1 MSEVIVKTDK
11 LCADFKIKDK
21 MVRAVNQVSLSLEQ
35 GKTLVILGESG
46 SGKSTYMKAL
56 LRILPKT
63 AAVAGKAEF
72 LGRDLFGMSEK
83 EFRDIRG
90 NQMAMIYQDSLS
102 ALDPMY
108 KVGYQVAETIHAH
121 TQLSKAEARERVEEL
136 FVKVGIPSPKERM
149 NAYPHEMSGGM
160 RQRAVIAMALCCNPS
175 LLLADEPTTALDVT
189 IQKQILNL
197 FLELQ
202 ESDQMSIMMVT
213 HDIGVAAQVADQ
225 IAIMYGGIILEYGA
239 TKAVLETPA
248 NPYTKALIAA
258 LPKSGNRE
266 RLTAIEGQPPTI
278 VHMPPGCPFSN
289 RCAYATDACRAA
301 IPELQPIAE
310 DHMTACHMNL
320 N

>member
-1 MSEVIVKTDK
+1 
-11 LCADFKIKDK
+11 
-21 MVRAVNQVSLSLEQ
+21 
-35 GKTLVILGESG
+35 
-46 SGKSTYMKAL
+46 
-56 LRILPKT
+56 
-63 AAVAGKAEF
+63 
-72 LGRDLFGMSEK
+72 
-83 EFRDIRG
+83 
-90 NQMAMIYQDSLS
+90 
-102 ALDPMY
+102 
-108 KVGYQVAETIHAH
+108 
-121 TQLSKAEARERVEEL
+121 
-136 FVKVGIPSPKERM
+136 M
-149 NAYPHEMSGGM
+149 NAYPHELSGGM

-301 IPELQPIAE
+301 IPELQPIDE

>member
-1 MSEVIVKTDK
+1 MSDIIVKTNG
-11 LCADFKIKDK
+11 LCADFKIKDR
-21 MVRAVNQVSLSLEQ
+21 MVRAVNRVSLSLER

-63 AAVAGKAEF
+63 AAV
-72 LGRDLFGMSEK
+72 
-83 EFRDIRG
+83 
-90 NQMAMIYQDSLS
+90 
-102 ALDPMY
+102 
-108 KVGYQVAETIHAH
+108 ETIRAH
-121 TQLSKAEARERVEEL
+121 SSLTKAEARERVEEL
-136 FVKVGIPSPKERM
+136 FVKVGIPSPRERM

-160 RQRAVIAMALCCNPS
+160 RQRAVIAMALCCNPC

-202 ESDQMSIMMVT
+202 ESDRMSIMMVT

-225 IAIMYGGIILEYGA
+225 IAIMYGGIILECGA
-239 TKAVLETPA
+239 TRQVLETPA

-266 RLTAIEGQPPTI
+266 RLVAIEGQPPTI

-289 RCAYATDACRAA
+289 RCAYATEACRQSV
-301 IPELQPIAE
+301 PELKPINE
-310 DHMTACHMNL
+310 HHMTACHMNL
-320 N
+320 VTSGGK

>member
-1 MSEVIVKTDK
+1 MSDIIVKTTG
-11 LCADFKIKDK
+11 LCADFKIKDR
-21 MVRAVNQVSLSLEQ
+21 MVRAVNRVSLSLER

-63 AAVAGKAEF
+63 AAVEGQAEF
-72 LGRDLFGMSEK
+72 LGNDLFRMSEK

-90 NQMAMIYQDSLS
+90 NRMAMIYQDSLS

-108 KVGYQVAETIHAH
+108 KVGYQIVETIRAH
-121 TQLSKAEARERVEEL
+121 SSLTKAEARER
-136 FVKVGIPSPKERM
+136 M
-149 NAYPHEMSGGM
+149 NAYPDEMSGGM
-160 RQRAVIAMALCCNPS
+160 RQRAVIAMALCCNPC

-202 ESDQMSIMMVT
+202 ESDRMSIMMVT

-225 IAIMYGGIILEYGA
+225 IAIMYGGIILECGA
-239 TKAVLETPA
+239 TRQVLETPA

-266 RLTAIEGQPPTI
+266 RLVAIEGQPPTI

-289 RCAYATDACRAA
+289 RCAYATEACRQSV
-301 IPELQPIAE
+301 PELKPINE
-310 DHMTACHMNL
+310 HHMTACHMNL
-320 N
+320 VTSGGK

>member
-121 TQLSKAEARERVEEL
+121 TQMSKAEARERVEEL

-301 IPELQPIAE
+301 IPELQPIDE